1 MSRNRVI
8 IAIVA
13 IVAIAGAIWVLA
25 GGGTAGPAASGSP
38 TLPPVAE
45 SNVVAA
51 DVRAVPIRHAELA
64 APGGGGVVAEV
75 SVEEG
80 DHVTA
85 GQALVRLDGTRLQA
99 SVAQAQS
106 AVAAA
111 DAAVV
116 QAGAAARQA
125 AAQVTVAEAGVDQ
138 AEAAVRAADAT
149 RDGTPS
155 GGTVRRAANAEV
167 DRAQAALRSA
177 RAQVA
182 AARRAEDAAGAAS
195 GAASAETERTKAAL
209 VEAQAAL
216 DDLTLEAPFAGIVAS
231 LDAVVG
237 ETVTSATPVV
247 RIADTSAWRFES
259 IDLDEAAIG
268 RLVEGATAT
277 VTVDA
282 FPDLETPATV
292 VSISPFGES
301 SAGDIVYTILL
312 EPTGDV
318 PDGLRWNMTASA
330 QIEAGP

>member
-99 SVAQAQS
+99 SVAQAQA

-111 DAAVV
+111 DAAVAP

-182 AARRAEDAAGAAS
+182 AARRAEMPPGAAS

-282 FPDLETPATV
+282 FPDLRPGHGRLDLAV
-292 VSISPFGES
+292 
-301 SAGDIVYTILL
+301 
-312 EPTGDV
+312 
-318 PDGLRWNMTASA
+318 R
-330 QIEAGP
+330 